1 MDEIIYEADCFGET
15 TPIDNQNISGE
26 VENNIKQSG
35 LMRLSSYDLRNILKD
50 VSPRSR
56 HYSDTMSNATTQK
69 SFNLQIASTNY
80 TNETKKISK
89 IEL

>member
-1 MDEIIYEADCFGET
+1 
-15 TPIDNQNISGE
+15 
-26 VENNIKQSG
+26 
-35 LMRLSSYDLRNILKD
+35 MRLSSYDLRNILKD